1 MTREDCYKILV
12 LLQAAYP
19 RFYANKE
26 KSELKNAVNLW
37 AAMFR
42 EESAETVA
50 LAVKFL
56 IANNTF
62 PPSIAEIKQCIV
74 RSQTKDKMDE
84 IQAWQLVRR
93 ALANSGYSPK
103 EEYAKLPPEIQRAVG
118 SPVQLYKWS
127 MLDASEVESFISRDF
142 MRNYSVIMQRERE
155 YLGAPRDVRQ
165 MFFGGGENDVKFLNG
180 KKLD

>member
-12 LLQAAYP
+12 LLQTAYP

-37 AAMFR
+37 ADMFH
-42 EESAETVA
+42 EDSAETVA

-74 RSQTKDKMDE
+74 QSQTKDKMDE
-84 IQAWQLVRR
+84 NQAWQRVKR

-103 EEYAKLPPEIQRAVG
+103 EEYAKLPPEIQCAVG
-118 SPVQLYKWS
+118 SPVQLYRWA

-142 MRNYSVIMQRERE
+142 MRNYSAIIQRERE
-155 YLGAPRDVRQ
+155 YLGVPSDVRQ
-165 MFFGGGENDVKFLNG
+165 MFFEGGENDAKFLNG

>member
-1 MTREDCYKILV
+1 MAREDCYKILV
-12 LLQAAYP
+12 LLQTAYP

-37 AAMFR
+37 ADMFH
-42 EESAETVA
+42 EDSAETVA

-84 IQAWQLVRR
+84 SQAWQRVKR
-93 ALANSGYSPK
+93 ALSNSEYSPK

-118 SPVQLYKWS
+118 SPVQLYRWA

-142 MRNYSVIMQRERE
+142 MRNYSAIIQRERE
-155 YLGAPRDVRQ
+155 YLGVPSDVRQ
-165 MFFGGGENDVKFLNG
+165 MFFEGGENDAKFLNG